1 MCTRNQAFEILKIV
15 YHACDPILGHSIH
28 DAILYGSYARGD
40 FTAESDIDILLTADL
55 TQEQIASQRRAV
67 AGVAS
72 TLSLDH
78 DITVS
83 VHVVPLAQFRRYAD
97 FLPFYLNVLNETLAY
112 QVTEINA
119 VLPYE
124 TDLLGIVPGEDLCTL
139 VTCTPY
145 GINTH
150 RLLVRGSRIPYE
162 EATVME
168 EESATTEPAASTWE
182 TKYLQGLLL
191 GCAAAGGMSVIMF
204 LVMQVKKRPQHRKGG
219 RYAKR

>member
-67 AGVAS
+67 SGVAS

-83 VHVVPLAQFRRYAD
+83 VHVVPPTAPMPRTMISTIRLSASCAWKTRRR
-97 FLPFYLNVLNETLAY
+97 FLS
-112 QVTEINA
+112 
-119 VLPYE
+119 
-124 TDLLGIVPGEDLCTL
+124 C
-139 VTCTPY
+139 
-145 GINTH
+145 
-150 RLLVRGSRIPYE
+150 
-162 EATVME
+162 
-168 EESATTEPAASTWE
+168 SAA
-182 TKYLQGLLL
+182 
-191 GCAAAGGMSVIMF
+191 
-204 LVMQVKKRPQHRKGG
+204 
-219 RYAKR
+219 